1 MTNSST
7 FTDGFQTGADL
18 VAEILD
24 SEGVQYVFG
33 NPGTTE
39 LPVVS
44 ALAQRP
50 NISYVLGLQETS
62 VVAMADGY
70 AQASG
75 QVGVV
80 NLHSSGGIGHAMGAL
95 IAAQLARTPLVITA
109 GQQDLRHLAFD
120 PLLSGDLVELARP
133 AMKWA
138 REITLAEQI
147 PVLLRRALNDS
158 RNAPAGPVFLSLPV
172 NIMSEQTSVRPG
184 AQSNIRREAL
194 STAVEELAVR
204 LRGYSPGKLAVIV
217 GDEVSSAGAGDVV
230 AKLAERLGSPVFGS
244 SWPGYIA
251 FPTGHPLW
259 RGTLPTQAADIR
271 AHLSAFEAVL
281 LLGADTIITYVY
293 TDGPPIPPHCEVL
306 QLSSHGGD
314 LGRSFPSV
322 FSCTGDILPS
332 LTALLPLLAI
342 DGASLFVSEA
352 RDRRTENNRE
362 LSDHLDQATA
372 GRDLSSFVAAGQIAK
387 AIGPHIPIIDEA
399 PATMN
404 FLRQFLNS
412 KSSRQYAFGRSAILG
427 WGMPAAVGT
436 SLGLGRQPVVAVIG
450 DGSAMYSPQALWTAA
465 HEKVPVTFVIVNNRG
480 YGILKNAVRNIANRQ
495 PSNDFV
501 GLDLTDPDIDFQAL
515 ARTFGLPGLRITRA
529 TDVADAIQAGIASN
543 APNVIEIVLSE

>member
-7 FTDGFQTGADL
+7 FTDGSQTGADL

-24 SEGVQYVFG
+24 SESVQYVFG

-138 REITLAEQI
+138 REITHAEQI

-271 AHLSAFEAVL
+271 AHLPAFEAVL

-293 TDGPPIPPHCEVL
+293 TDGPPIPPHCDVL

-352 RDRRTENNRE
+352 RDRRKENNRE
-362 LSDHLDQATA
+362 LSDQLDQATA

-387 AIGPHIPIIDEA
+387 AVGPRIPIVDEA

-404 FLRQFLNS
+404 FLRQFLHSN
-412 KSSRQYAFGRSAILG
+412 SSRQYTFGRSAILG

-480 YGILKNAVRNIANRQ
+480 YGILKTAVGSIANRQ